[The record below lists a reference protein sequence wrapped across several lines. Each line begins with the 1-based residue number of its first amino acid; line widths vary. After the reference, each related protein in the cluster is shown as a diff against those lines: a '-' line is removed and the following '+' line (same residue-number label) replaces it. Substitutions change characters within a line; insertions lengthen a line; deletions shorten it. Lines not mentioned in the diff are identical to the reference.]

1 MKALIGVTSI
11 PRQART
17 GFEAVIPHETIPEMY
32 LDLVRVA
39 GAIPVILPVH
49 ADFEPEVVERLDG
62 VLLTGGGDVD
72 PAAYRQERAPTTDG
86 VDRQRDFFELDLAR
100 AAASHDIP
108 MLALCR
114 GMQVLNVA
122 LNGTLIQDIAAEMP
136 TAGAHWV
143 PERWNNAVHPV
154 RFAPGSLLAR
164 ILGEEVAV
172 NSLHHQAPGQLGDGL
187 AAAGWSPDGLVEAVE
202 MPGRHFLVGVQWHP
216 ECLGPGNASFRLF
229 QSFADAAREV
239 RT

>member
-17 GFEAVIPHETIPEMY
+17 GFEVVIPHETIPEMY
-32 LDLVRVA
+32 LDLVRWA

-49 ADFEPEVVERLDG
+49 ADFEPDVLERLDG

-72 PAAYRQERAPTTDG
+72 PAAYLQERAPATDG
-86 VDRQRDFFELDLAR
+86 VDRQRDRFELDLAGT
-100 AAASHDIP
+100 AASRDIP
-108 MLALCR
+108 VLAICR
-114 GMQVLNVA
+114 GVQVLNVA
-122 LNGTLIQDIAAEMP
+122 LGGMLVQDIATEVPGA
-136 TAGAHWV
+136 AAHWV
-143 PERWNNAVHPV
+143 PERWNDAVHPV
-154 RFAPGSLLAR
+154 RFEPGSFLAHV
-164 ILGEEVAV
+164 LGEEITV
-172 NSLHHQAPGQLGDGL
+172 NSLHHQALGQLGDDL